1 MFLFK
6 VEERFMVTGRGL
18 ILLPGLRGLKANIG
32 DKLRIVRPDKTVVE
46 TEIKGI
52 GFNEHHEILVA
63 GELSKDDVP
72 IGSEVW
78 SKA

>member
-1 MFLFK
+1 
-6 VEERFMVTGRGL
+6 MVTGRGL
-18 ILLPGLRGLKANIG
+18 IILPGLRGIKANIG

-46 TEIKGI
+46 TEITGI
-52 GFNEHHEILVA
+52 GFKEHQEILVT

-72 IGSEVW
+72 IRFEVW